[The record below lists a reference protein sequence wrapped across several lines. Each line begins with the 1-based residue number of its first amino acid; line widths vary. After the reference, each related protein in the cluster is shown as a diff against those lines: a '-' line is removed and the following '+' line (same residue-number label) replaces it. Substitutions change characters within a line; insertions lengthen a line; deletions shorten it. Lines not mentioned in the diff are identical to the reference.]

1 MKENT
6 NDFVK
11 EIPKKSENI
20 SEWYT
25 SVILK
30 GELADY
36 SPVRG
41 CMVIRP
47 YGYSIRENIQYFLN
61 KSFKETGHKNAY
73 FPMFIPESFLKKEAE
88 HVEGFAPQVAVVT
101 KGGNEILTEPLIV
114 RPTSESI
121 ICSMYS
127 KWIRSYRD
135 LPVLINQWCNVVRW
149 EKSTRL
155 FLRSTEFLWQE
166 GHTAHRTQ
174 EEAEQETLQM
184 LEVYRDFAEN
194 VLAVPVLCGQ
204 KTEGEKFAGAVH
216 TYTIEALMPDGQA
229 LQSGT
234 SHNLGDHF
242 AKAFDIKFLD
252 SDNIEKHV
260 WQTSWGIST
269 RIIGAIIMTHGDD
282 RGLAF
287 PPKIAPT
294 QIIIVPIFY
303 GEKEKV
309 LDKAYE
315 IKKELSAKFRV
326 EIDDRDFKPGWKFN
340 EWEMKGVPLRIEI
353 GPKDLEKN
361 QVTVSSRIGESK
373 EQISIDNITVSVENM
388 LEDIQNKFYQR
399 AKEHTDSHIFTANSP
414 KEIIEHMEADR
425 KGFYKTLW
433 CGSEECADKTAD
445 ETKTTP
451 RCFSI
456 TEKACF
462 LKGSNSDS
470 LIFITKS
477 NDQSF
482 LAKDDF
488 KA

>member
-1 MKENT
+1 MKENS

-47 YGYSIRENIQYFLN
+47 YGYSIWETIQKFLN
-61 KSFKETGHKNAY
+61 KSFAETGHKNAY
-73 FPMFIPESFLKKEAE
+73 FPLFIPESFLKKEAE

-101 KGGNEILTEPLIV
+101 KGGNEVLTEPLVV

-166 GHTAHRTQ
+166 GHTAHRTAQ
-174 EEAEQETLQM
+174 EAEEETLQM
-184 LEVYRDFAEN
+184 LKIYSDFAEK
-194 VLAVPVLCGQ
+194 VLAVPVLCGK

-252 SDNIEKHV
+252 SDNVEKHV

-269 RIIGAIIMTHGDD
+269 RIMGAIIMTHGDD

-287 PPKIAPT
+287 PPLIAPT
-294 QIIIVPIFY
+294 QIVIVPIFY
-303 GEKEKV
+303 GDKDVV
-309 LDKAYE
+309 LDKAHE
-315 IKKELSAKFRV
+315 IKRELAQKFRV
-326 EIDDRDFKPGWKFN
+326 EIDDRDGYKPGWKFN

-361 QVTVSSRIGESK
+361 QVTVASRVGAGK
-373 EQISIDNITVSVENM
+373 QQVALDNLSGTIEKM
-388 LEDIQNKFYQR
+388 LEDIQSDFYKR
-399 AKEHTDSHIFTANSP
+399 ARDYRDSHIFDAANAD
-414 KEIIEHMEADR
+414 EIKKHMEEDR

-433 CGSEECADKTAD
+433 CGSEECADKVAD

-451 RCFSI
+451 RCI
-456 TEKACF
+456 DMDET
-462 LKGSNSDS
+462 GSGKCVCCGKEA
-470 LIFITKS
+470 TKYIY
-477 NDQSF
+477 F
-482 LAKDDF
+482 AR
-488 KA
+488 AY

>member
-1 MKENT
+1 MKENI

-25 SVILK
+25 AVILK

-47 YGYSIRENIQYFLN
+47 YGYSIWETIQHFLN
-61 KSFKETGHKNAY
+61 KSFSETGHKNAY

-127 KWIRSYRD
+127 KWIKSYRD

-166 GHTAHRTQ
+166 GHTAHRTS
-174 EEAEQETLQM
+174 EEAEEETLQM
-184 LEVYRDFAEN
+184 LNIYRNFAEKI
-194 VLAVPVLCGQ
+194 LAVPMLCGQ
-204 KTEGEKFAGAVH
+204 KTDGEKFAGAVH

-252 SDNIEKHV
+252 SDNVEKYA

-269 RIIGAIIMTHGDD
+269 RIMGAIIMTHGDD

-287 PPKIAPT
+287 PPMIAPT
-294 QIIIVPIFY
+294 QIVIVPIFY

-309 LDKAYE
+309 LDKAHE
-315 IKKELSAKFRV
+315 IKRELSKKFRV
-326 EIDDRDFKPGWKFN
+326 EIDDRDGFKPGWKFN

-361 QVTVSSRIGESK
+361 QVTVASRIGQGK
-373 EQISIDNITVSVENM
+373 EQLSIDGISDNVEKM
-388 LEDIQNKFYQR
+388 LEDIQNQFYQR
-399 AKEHTDSHIFTANSP
+399 AKDYRDSHIFTANSS
-414 KEIIEHMEADR
+414 KEILEHIENDR
-425 KGFYKTLW
+425 KGFYKTVW

-451 RCFSI
+451 RCIDIDENTSG
-456 TEKACF
+456 KCCACGKNADKYLYF
-462 LKGSNSDS
+462 
-470 LIFITKS
+470 
-477 NDQSF
+477 
-482 LAKDDF
+482 AR
-488 KA
+488 AY